1 MTSRHPT
8 RLFNRANEQVV
19 PAEML
24 HEISRDELIDIHMDW
39 QPARLEALKNL
50 RGQGKPWPENWHWDW
65 STKADN
71 LNFLAYRCFAVECEG
86 RTQGLMMISTIG
98 WRGRVDAQTG
108 KPVLYIE
115 YIETA
120 PWNLAALVESPR
132 FSGVGIAL
140 IQAAIQVSVDEGFAG
155 RIELHSLPRSQP
167 FYRRYMLDL
176 GIDAAHPERLGYFEM
191 TENQAK
197 EFVEGRPS

>member
-8 RLFNRANEQVV
+8 RLLNRASGQVV
-19 PAEML
+19 SAEML
-24 HEISRDELIDIHMDW
+24 NEISRDELIDIHMDW

-115 YIETA
+115 YIESA

-132 FSGVGIAL
+132 FSGVGVAL
-140 IQAAIQVSVDEGFAG
+140 MQAAIQVSVDEGFAG
-155 RIELHSLPRSQP
+155 RIALHSLPQSQP
-167 FYRRYMLDL
+167 FYRRYMHDL
-176 GIDAAHPERLGYFEM
+176 GIDPAHAEKLSYFEM
-191 TENQAK
+191 TEDQAK
-197 EFVEGRPS
+197 EFVERRPS

>member
-1 MTSRHPT
+1 MTSRRPT
-8 RLFNRANEQVV
+8 RLFDRTNEQVV
-19 PAEML
+19 AAEIL
-24 HEISRDELIDIHMDW
+24 NEISRDELIDVHMDW
-39 QPARLEALKNL
+39 QPARLDALKYL
-50 RGQGKPWPENWHWDW
+50 RSQGRPWPENWHWDW

-98 WRGRVDAQTG
+98 WRGRIDARAG

-115 YIETA
+115 YIESA

-132 FSGVGIAL
+132 FSGVGVAL
-140 IQAAIQVSVDEGFAG
+140 MQAAIQVSVDEGFAG
-155 RIELHSLPRSQP
+155 RIALHSLPQSQP
-167 FYRRYMLDL
+167 FYRRYMHDL
-176 GIDAAHPERLGYFEM
+176 GIDLSHAEKLCYFEM
-191 TENQAK
+191 TEDQAK